1 MVDNN
6 ERTDTSQ
13 ETANPLY
20 TEEAFTGEN
29 SDESLS
35 PADAFGDLV
44 KNVENSDTP
53 ETASQEQPQQNAVQP
68 ASNDDTRYQYWQSQ
82 ADKQAN
88 ENNQL
93 RDELNQMKGQ
103 MNALA
108 GQQAQFQQQTPSQEQ
123 DMEFPPPP
131 EKPIK
136 PAGYNR
142 EEAYSDPASASARYM
157 DEVESWR
164 DDMDEY
170 NSAKSNYNTMLVQE
184 RVERMEQNRVQ
195 EQKRREAQ
203 IQQQRQVSQL
213 KAHVSKQY
221 NMTPEETQDFV
232 AKMSDPK
239 SISMD
244 NLVQLY
250 RMQQGSGNTT
260 PTQNTGVPSPTFQQT
275 QRAQQV
281 PQPMGVQ
288 SSSGNVDQ
296 GSAEDQIMDNLI
308 GNYTKN
314 NPWG

>member
-6 ERTDTSQ
+6 ERADTSQ

-29 SDESLS
+29 SETSLS

-44 KNVENSDTP
+44 KNVENSDTQ
-53 ETASQEQPQQNAVQP
+53 ETASQEQPQGQPVQP
-68 ASNDDTRYQYWQSQ
+68 ANNDDTRFQYWQSQ
-82 ADKQAN
+82 ADTQKN

-103 MNALA
+103 MNALS
-108 GQQAQFQQQTPSQEQ
+108 GQQQVQAQQQASSQEV

-131 EKPIK
+131 EKPAK
-136 PAGYNR
+136 PVGFSR
-142 EEAYSDPASASARYM
+142 EEAYSDPASASAQYM
-157 DEVESWR
+157 DTIEGWR

-170 NSAKSNYNTMLVQE
+170 NVAKTNYNTMMVQE
-184 RVERMEQNRVQ
+184 RVEAIEQTRVQ

-213 KAHVSKQY
+213 KNHVSKNY
-221 NMTPEETQDFV
+221 NMSPEETQDFV
-232 AKMSDPK
+232 SKMSDPK

-260 PTQNTGVPSPTFQQT
+260 PNQNTGVPSPTFQQT

-288 SSSGNVDQ
+288 SSSGHVENN
-296 GSAEDQIMDNLI
+296 AEDQIMDNLI
-308 GNYTKN
+308 GNYNKN

>member
-6 ERTDTSQ
+6 ERADTSQ

-29 SDESLS
+29 SDASLS
-35 PADAFGDLV
+35 PSDAFGDLV
-44 KNVENSDTP
+44 KNVENSDTQ
-53 ETASQEQPQQNAVQP
+53 ETASQEQPQQNTVQP
-68 ASNDDTRYQYWQSQ
+68 ANNDDTRYEYWQSQ

-103 MNALA
+103 LNAISA
-108 GQQAQFQQQTPSQEQ
+108 APQVQQQQQEPSQEA
-123 DMEFPPPP
+123 MEFPPPP
-131 EKPIK
+131 DKPQK
-136 PAGYNR
+136 PVGFSR
-142 EEAYSDPASASARYM
+142 EEAYSDPASASAHYL
-157 DEVESWR
+157 DSVESWR

-170 NSAKSNYNTMLVQE
+170 NVAKTNYNTMLVQE
-184 RVERMEQNRVQ
+184 RVEQMEQNRAT

-203 IQQQRQVSQL
+203 IQQQRQVESL
-213 KAHVSKQY
+213 KQHVSKQY
-221 NMTPEETQDFV
+221 NMSPEETQDCV

-260 PTQNTGVPSPTFQQT
+260 PTQNTGVPSPAFQQT

-296 GSAEDQIMDNLI
+296 GSAEDSIMDNLI
-308 GNYTKN
+308 GNYNKN

>member
-275 QRAQQV
+275 QRAQKV